1 MVFSGLL
8 FTTIEMHPISH
19 LLPRRGNMI
28 QHLRTI
34 IVILLAFLETL
45 EAPVPTCAQT
55 FKTIL
60 MQMVIVHK
68 STPTDYLARLLPN
81 AVQRVKE
88 IQNVSV
94 TSTVMEVILI
104 PTAIAGQ
111 CLQSH
116 QLIIESEGSLDPM
129 LYLHKQPGGEWGKLW
144 TGI

>member
-1 MVFSGLL
+1 MAQTRLMQGLSFQYKEHLQRLAPRDNALAMVFSGLL

-19 LLPRRGNMI
+19 LLLRRGNMI

-60 MQMVIVHK
+60 MQMVIAHK

-88 IQNVSV
+88 IQNV
-94 TSTVMEVILI
+94 
-104 PTAIAGQ
+104 
-111 CLQSH
+111 
-116 QLIIESEGSLDPM
+116 
-129 LYLHKQPGGEWGKLW
+129 
-144 TGI
+144 